1 MTVQMK
7 LRVRAWRRVGVS
19 AALAVGLLLTAG
31 CADFFPPLTSTTTTS
46 SSNTGDYVYVVNSVT
61 NSLYEYVVGSSVLTA
76 ISGSPVTLQS
86 GLAARSVVV
95 TPGNGFVYV
104 GGNGGI
110 YCYSIGTAGALTAV
124 TAGNVQA
131 TANFVSL
138 TASIDGKWLLGLDS
152 GLLTG
157 LPAVYVYGVNTSTGV
172 LTLSTT
178 VQVAS
183 PSASANPAPTVVA
196 NTIAIS
202 RNNGVV
208 AVTLGTAGAVVYAF
222 NDTTGALVSSSSS
235 PTGVYNSSTA
245 YSYNGVLF
253 DVNSAYVYFSQTAIS
268 GSGSGVVGYPVTGLG
283 VLGTQLTLA
292 ATGGGP
298 APLVED
304 ATGTYLYAGNRT
316 DGTVTGYTVA
326 SGALTALA
334 SSPYSSSP
342 GITAMT
348 RDNGTKYIV
357 GVGSGGGNDVTLY
370 ALDAITPGKLDAL
383 AVVSTG
389 ATGSTAVAAT
399 HVSGG
404 S

>member
-1 MTVQMK
+1 MHAV
-7 LRVRAWRRVGVS
+7 LAAGV
-19 AALAVGLLLTAG
+19 LLTSG

-46 SSNTGDYVYVVNSVT
+46 STSGDYVYVVNSVT
-61 NSLYEYVVGSSVLTA
+61 NSLYEYAVGSSVLTA
-76 ISGSPVTLQS
+76 ISGSPLTLQS
-86 GLAARSVVV
+86 GLVARSVVV

-110 YCYSIGTAGALTAV
+110 YCYSIGTTGALTAV
-124 TAGNVQA
+124 TAGDVQA

-152 GLLTG
+152 GALTG
-157 LPAVYVYGVNTSTGV
+157 LPAVYVYGVNTATGV

-178 VQVAS
+178 LQIPS
-183 PSASANPAPTVVA
+183 PSAGISPAPTVVA
-196 NTIAIS
+196 NTVAIS

-208 AVTLGTAGAVVYAF
+208 AVTLGTAGAQVYAF
-222 NDTTGALVSSSSS
+222 NDSTGALVSSGTS

-245 YSYNGVLF
+245 YSYNGVMF

-268 GSGSGVVGYPVTGLG
+268 GSGSGVAEFSVTGTG
-283 VLGTQLTLA
+283 VLSSQQLSFTA
-292 ATGGGP
+292 SGGGP

-316 DGTVTGYTVA
+316 DSTVTGYTVA
-326 SGALTALA
+326 SGALTVLA
-334 SSPYSSSP
+334 TAPYSSSP
-342 GITAMT
+342 GIVALT

-370 ALDAITPGKLDAL
+370 ALDAITAGKLDAVGVI
-383 AVVSTG
+383 ATG
-389 ATGSTAVAAT
+389 ATGSVAVAAT